1 MSGLASVREDVLNSA
16 LEPQGVG
23 ELVGVEVGIG
33 TSSWRWMEEVWDGA
47 DWERDEVWTGEKD

>member
-1 MSGLASVREDVLNSA
+1 VREDVLNSA